1 MTNFRL
7 QFENIHYS
15 YIYKLVYILKHS
27 KLMNFTESTK
37 ISYTLTLMKFK
48 YQELK

>member
-1 MTNFRL
+1 MTNFML
-7 QFENIHYS
+7 QFENVHYS

-27 KLMNFTESTK
+27 KLMNFTEST
-37 ISYTLTLMKFK
+37 TCTLMKFK